1 MHLGIIIIFNNGE
14 QIFDITPT
22 LDLLVE
28 NDFKVCL
35 VNNSIDGETIN
46 LLQKIKLKSTLNSN
60 IFILNNKNNK
70 GLKSAVKA
78 GARFLLN
85 EMDFE
90 TIIYLESN
98 ILMYLKYIKEYFIQL
113 SSQKESFTP
122 YPTRSERSVLS
133 NVFPFTEL
141 LKINSSF

>member
-1 MHLGIIIIFNNGE
+1 MHLGIIIIFNNDK
-14 QIFDITPT
+14 QIFDITST
-22 LDLLVE
+22 LDFLVD

-35 VNNSIDGETIN
+35 VNNSIDGEN
-46 LLQKIKLKSTLNSN
+46 NNVLQKIKLKATLSTNV
-60 IFILNNKNNK
+60 FILNNKNNK

-90 TIIYLESN
+90 NIVYLEAN
-98 ILMYLKYIKEYFIQL
+98 ILMYLTHIKEYFTQL
-113 SSQKESFTP
+113 SYQKETVKQYS
-122 YPTRSERSVLS
+122 TRSERSVLS

-141 LKINSSF
+141 INVNSSL